1 MSLHGSSKSR
11 TNPSGERGRGEK
23 LSESCRFRR
32 FAFVMVRRS
41 RLRTVLVEPKHN
53 EGSIMRN
60 THRLIPLLLAALIPL
75 GAAADD
81 LPGRHPAYLH
91 ALTDLRAARWLIEHR
106 PGDARVSGDEDVAI
120 TRIDEAIG
128 EIKRAA
134 IEDGKNIQEHPPV
147 DMRLDNRGRLHRAE
161 ELLRKV
167 HDDIAREEDDPL
179 TRGLRDR
186 AVRHVD
192 DALDATHRAIADAE
206 RGL

>member
-1 MSLHGSSKSR
+1 MKKMSRCLV
-11 TNPSGERGRGEK
+11 P
-23 LSESCRFRR
+23 LM
-32 FAFVMVRRS
+32 FA
-41 RLRTVLVEPKHN
+41 T
-53 EGSIMRN
+53 
-60 THRLIPLLLAALIPL
+60 LIPL
-75 GAAADD
+75 GAAAQD

-106 PGDARVSGDEDVAI
+106 PGDVRVSADEDVAI
-120 TRIDEAIG
+120 TRIDEAIR

-134 IEDGKNIQEHPPV
+134 IDDGKDIHDHPPV
-147 DMRLDNRGRLHRAE
+147 DAQLDNRGRLHRAE
-161 ELLRKV
+161 ELLHKV

-192 DALDATHRAIADAE
+192 EAMGATHHAIVDAE

>member
-1 MSLHGSSKSR
+1 M
-11 TNPSGERGRGEK
+11 
-23 LSESCRFRR
+23 
-32 FAFVMVRRS
+32 FA
-41 RLRTVLVEPKHN
+41 T
-53 EGSIMRN
+53 
-60 THRLIPLLLAALIPL
+60 LIPL
-75 GAAADD
+75 GAAAQD

-106 PGDARVSGDEDVAI
+106 PGDARVSADEDVAI
-120 TRIDEAIG
+120 TRIDEAIR

-134 IEDGKNIQEHPPV
+134 IDDGKDIHDHPPV
-147 DMRLDNRGRLHRAE
+147 DAWLDNRGRLHRAE
-161 ELLRKV
+161 ELLHKV

-192 DALDATHRAIADAE
+192 EAMGATHHAIVDAE

>member
-1 MSLHGSSKSR
+1 LKKMPRCLV
-11 TNPSGERGRGEK
+11 P
-23 LSESCRFRR
+23 LM
-32 FAFVMVRRS
+32 FAM
-41 RLRTVLVEPKHN
+41 
-53 EGSIMRN
+53 
-60 THRLIPLLLAALIPL
+60 LISL
-75 GAAADD
+75 GAAAQD

-106 PGDARVSGDEDVAI
+106 PGDVRVSADEDVAI
-120 TRIDEAIG
+120 TRIDEAIR

-134 IEDGKNIQEHPPV
+134 IDDGKDIHDHPPV
-147 DMRLDNRGRLHRAE
+147 DAQLDNRGRLHRAE
-161 ELLRKV
+161 ELLHKV

-192 DALDATHRAIADAE
+192 EAMGATHHAIVDAE

>member
-1 MSLHGSSKSR
+1 LKKMPRCLV
-11 TNPSGERGRGEK
+11 P
-23 LSESCRFRR
+23 LM
-32 FAFVMVRRS
+32 FAM
-41 RLRTVLVEPKHN
+41 
-53 EGSIMRN
+53 
-60 THRLIPLLLAALIPL
+60 LISL
-75 GAAADD
+75 GAAAQD

-106 PGDARVSGDEDVAI
+106 PGDARVSADEDVAI
-120 TRIDEAIG
+120 TRIDEAIR

-134 IEDGKNIQEHPPV
+134 IDDGKDIHDHPPV
-147 DMRLDNRGRLHRAE
+147 DAQLDNRGRLHRAE
-161 ELLRKV
+161 ELLHKV

-192 DALDATHRAIADAE
+192 EAMGATHHAIVDAE

>member
-1 MSLHGSSKSR
+1 MKKMPRCLV
-11 TNPSGERGRGEK
+11 P
-23 LSESCRFRR
+23 LM
-32 FAFVMVRRS
+32 FAM
-41 RLRTVLVEPKHN
+41 
-53 EGSIMRN
+53 
-60 THRLIPLLLAALIPL
+60 LISL
-75 GAAADD
+75 GAAAQD

-106 PGDARVSGDEDVAI
+106 PGDARVSADEDVAI
-120 TRIDEAIG
+120 TRIDEAIR

-134 IEDGKNIQEHPPV
+134 IDDGKDIHDHPPV
-147 DMRLDNRGRLHRAE
+147 DAQLDNRGRLHRAE
-161 ELLRKV
+161 ELLHKV

-192 DALDATHRAIADAE
+192 EAMGATHHAIVDAE

>member
-1 MSLHGSSKSR
+1 LKKMPRCLV
-11 TNPSGERGRGEK
+11 P
-23 LSESCRFRR
+23 LM
-32 FAFVMVRRS
+32 FAM
-41 RLRTVLVEPKHN
+41 
-53 EGSIMRN
+53 
-60 THRLIPLLLAALIPL
+60 LIPL
-75 GAAADD
+75 GAAAQD

-106 PGDARVSGDEDVAI
+106 PGDARVSADEDVAI
-120 TRIDEAIG
+120 TRIDEAIR

-134 IEDGKNIQEHPPV
+134 IDDGKDIHDHPPV
-147 DMRLDNRGRLHRAE
+147 DAQLDNRGRLHRAE
-161 ELLRKV
+161 EFLRKV

-192 DALDATHRAIADAE
+192 EAMGATHHAIVDAE

>member
-1 MSLHGSSKSR
+1 MKKMPRSLV
-11 TNPSGERGRGEK
+11 P
-23 LSESCRFRR
+23 LM
-32 FAFVMVRRS
+32 FAM
-41 RLRTVLVEPKHN
+41 
-53 EGSIMRN
+53 
-60 THRLIPLLLAALIPL
+60 LIPL
-75 GAAADD
+75 GAAAQD

-106 PGDARVSGDEDVAI
+106 PGDARVSADEDVAI
-120 TRIDEAIG
+120 TRIDEAIR

-134 IEDGKNIQEHPPV
+134 IDDGKDIHAHPPV
-147 DMRLDNRGRLHRAE
+147 DAQLDNRGRLHRAQ
-161 ELLRKV
+161 ELLHKV

-192 DALDATHRAIADAE
+192 EAMGATHHAIVDAE

>member
-1 MSLHGSSKSR
+1 LKKMPRCLV
-11 TNPSGERGRGEK
+11 P
-23 LSESCRFRR
+23 LM
-32 FAFVMVRRS
+32 FAM
-41 RLRTVLVEPKHN
+41 
-53 EGSIMRN
+53 
-60 THRLIPLLLAALIPL
+60 LISL
-75 GAAADD
+75 GAAAQD

-106 PGDARVSGDEDVAI
+106 PGDARVSADEDVAI
-120 TRIDEAIG
+120 TRIDEAIR

-134 IEDGKNIQEHPPV
+134 IDDGKDIHAHPPV
-147 DMRLDNRGRLHRAE
+147 DAQLDNRGRLHRAE
-161 ELLRKV
+161 ELLHKV

-192 DALDATHRAIADAE
+192 EAMGATHHAIVDAE